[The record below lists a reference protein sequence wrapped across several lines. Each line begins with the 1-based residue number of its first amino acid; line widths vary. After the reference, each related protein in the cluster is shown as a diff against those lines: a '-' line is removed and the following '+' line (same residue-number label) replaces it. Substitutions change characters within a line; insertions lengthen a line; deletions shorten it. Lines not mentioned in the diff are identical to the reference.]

1 MLGPRQE
8 IYRASCNSVE
18 VRLRV
23 NPDSA
28 WIVIRRPG
36 AEPYYRDIADD
47 ELPGLLAQYR
57 AIGGDPGRFQAFVNA
72 AESAYQLQHEQLGKP
87 FPDFFGA
94 TLQA

>member
-1 MLGPRQE
+1 MLGPTQQ

-36 AEPYYRDIADD
+36 AEPYYRDIAEI
-47 ELPGLLAQYR
+47 ELPGLMAQYR
-57 AIGGDPGRFQAFVNA
+57 AIDGDAGRFGAFVA
-72 AESAYQLQHEQLGKP
+72 QLSC
-87 FPDFFGA
+87 
-94 TLQA
+94 

>member
-28 WIVIRRPG
+28 WIVVRRPG
-36 AEPYYRDIADD
+36 AGPYYRDIADN
-47 ELPGLLAQYR
+47 ELSGLLEQYR
-57 AIGGDPGRFQAFVNA
+57 AIGGDPQKFAAFVNA
-72 AESAYQLQHEQLGKP
+72 YS
-87 FPDFFGA
+87 
-94 TLQA
+94 TR